1 MSTIATWAMV
11 SILQVARIN
20 LSPFCRGY
28 LFDHMNVH
36 NCRDVYSINTNVAKM
51 MTYRPQECTQVS
63 LNRKGL
69 ATCIKDFDLP
79 LIWSSVNKWP
89 NVNILDL
96 IDHQNVLQNT
106 SNPIVLRGDLILPHF
121 VPVLSQD
128 IQMSLSFLY
137 SVIWGEEV
145 VVHFVDLSGIVD
157 NHCINFLFIKKSSE
171 HFLLSENSTKRTPPK
186 IKKNF

>member
-1 MSTIATWAMV
+1 MSTIATM
-11 SILQVARIN
+11 SI
-20 LSPFCRGY
+20 P
-28 LFDHMNVH
+28 
-36 NCRDVYSINTNVAKM
+36 INTNVAKM

-137 SVIWGEEV
+137 SVNWGEEV
-145 VVHFVDLSGIVD
+145 VVHFVDLSGIID
-157 NHCINFLFIKKSSE
+157 NHCINFLFIKKAQ
-171 HFLLSENSTKRTPPK
+171 ST
-186 IKKNF
+186 FY